1 MADETTA
8 ASPNADV
15 PADPWQMS
23 PQQADKALAAR
34 GARFDAAQA
43 ASLEALRAGSDSEI
57 ELSRKLADRD
67 WVRAFQRGSR
77 VEQEDYARLTAAIA
91 TAADQDGTSILV
103 GPAEVVPEGSVRR
116 RDMIS
121 MIDHL
126 SKIGLPEQGV
136 VRALTGDFSD
146 EDIEWAQR
154 ELDRGM
160 ATKEW
165 ADRLLSGDPEILH
178 QWTAYCC
185 ILAARK

>member
-1 MADETTA
+1 MADETTG
-8 ASPNADV
+8 ASPT
-15 PADPWQMS
+15 ADPWQMS
-23 PQQADKALAAR
+23 PAEASAALDQNSAK
-34 GARFDAAQA
+34 FDAQA
-43 ASLEALRAGSDSEI
+43 SAEALQDRSDAEI
-57 ELSRKLADRD
+57 ELSRKLSDRD
-67 WVRAFQRGSR
+67 WVKAFQRGSAR
-77 VEQEDYARLTAAIA
+77 EQEEYARLTAAI
-91 TAADQDGTSILV
+91 TAAAEQDGTSVLV
-103 GPAEVVPEGSVRR
+103 GQVETIPEGGVRR

-126 SKIGLPEQGV
+126 SRVGLEEQGII
-136 VRALTGDFSD
+136 RTLMADFSD
-146 EDIEWAQR
+146 DDIEWAQR